1 MTRSILACFAHPDD
15 ESFSV
20 GGTIAHYAS
29 LGIPTTLVCTT
40 RGEAGK
46 IADPALATK
55 ETLGEVREQE
65 LRCAASALGI
75 QDVEILGY
83 RDSGMEGAEDNNN
96 PDAYVMAD
104 RDEVVARLVG
114 FIRSLKPE
122 VVITFDPDGAYGHPD
137 HIAIHHHTVAAVAA
151 ARDETRY
158 PEAGP
163 VWSPRRL
170 FFTAI
175 SKARFTEMRTRLAA
189 MGVDTSAFDRED
201 MPIIGQEDDEIDVTM
216 DVRET
221 VAAKR
226 AALKCHATQFG
237 PDNFMTQLAGDVADD
252 LMSLESFTLWW
263 GTPIPEGDETD
274 LFAGL

>member
-1 MTRSILACFAHPDD
+1 MSRSILACFAHPDD

-20 GGTIAHYAS
+20 GGTLAHYAAR
-29 LGIPTTLVCTT
+29 GIHTTLVCTT

-46 IADPALATK
+46 IADPALAGP
-55 ETLGEVREQE
+55 ENLGEVREAE
-65 LRCAASALGI
+65 LRCACSALGVKS
-75 QDVEILGY
+75 VEILGF
-83 RDSGMEGAEDNNN
+83 RDSGMEGTEDNNN

-104 RDEVVARLVG
+104 RDEVIAKLVG
-114 FIRSLKPE
+114 YIRTLQPE
-122 VVITFDPDGAYGHPD
+122 VVITFDPNGAYGHPD

-151 ARDETRY
+151 ARDDTRY

-163 VWSPRRL
+163 PWAPRRL

-175 SKARFTEMRTRLAA
+175 SKTRFAEMRKRLAE

-201 MPIIGQEDDEIDVTM
+201 MPIIGQDDDEIDCTM

-221 VAAKR
+221 LAQKK

-237 PDNFMTQLAGDVADD
+237 PDNFMTQLAGDVADE
-252 LMSLESFTLWW
+252 LMSLEAFTLWW
-263 GTPIPEGDETD
+263 GTPMPDGQDGD

>member
-1 MTRSILACFAHPDD
+1 MARSILACFAHPDD

-20 GGTIAHYAS
+20 GGTLAYYAAR
-29 LGIPTTLVCTT
+29 GIPTTLVCAT

-46 IADPALATK
+46 IADPSLATQ
-55 ETLGEVREQE
+55 ENLGEVREAE
-65 LRCAASALGI
+65 LRDAASALGI
-75 QDVEILGY
+75 ESVEILGH
-83 RDSGMEGAEDNNN
+83 RDSGMEGAEDNND
-96 PDAYVMAD
+96 PRAYVMAD
-104 RDEVVARLVG
+104 RDEVIARLVG
-114 FIRSLKPE
+114 YIRSLQPE

-137 HIAIHHHTVAAVAA
+137 HIAVHHHTVAAVAA

-163 VWSPRRL
+163 VWAPRRL
-170 FFTAI
+170 YFTAI
-175 SKARFTEMRTRLAA
+175 SKTRFAEMRRRLTE

-201 MPIIGQEDDEIDVTM
+201 MPIIGQDDDEIDVTM

-263 GTPIPEGDETD
+263 GTPIPEGGDGD
-274 LFAGL
+274 LFSGL

>member
-175 SKARFTEMRTRLAA
+175 SKSRFTEMRTRLAA

>member
-1 MTRSILACFAHPDD
+1 MARSILACFAHPDD
-15 ESFSV
+15 ESFAV
-20 GGTIAHYAS
+20 GGTLAHYAS
-29 LGIPTTLVCTT
+29 RGIPTTLVCTT

-46 IADPALATK
+46 IADPSLASQQD
-55 ETLGEVREQE
+55 LGEVREAE
-65 LRCAASALGI
+65 LRCAANAPGI
-75 QDVEILGY
+75 DKVEILGY
-83 RDSGMEGAEDNNN
+83 RDSGMEGAEDNNH
-96 PDAYVMAD
+96 PQAYVMAD

-114 FIRSLKPE
+114 YIRSLRPE

-137 HIAIHHHTVAAVAA
+137 HVAIHHHTVAAVAA

-163 VWSPRRL
+163 VWAPRRL
-170 FFTAI
+170 YFTAI
-175 SKARFTEMRTRLAA
+175 SRTRFAEMRRRLSE
-189 MGVDTSAFDRED
+189 MGVDTTAFDRED
-201 MPIIGQEDDEIDVTM
+201 MPIIGQDDDEIDVTV

-221 VAAKR
+221 VTAKR
-226 AALKCHATQFG
+226 AALQCHATQFG

-263 GTPIPEGDETD
+263 GTPIPEGEAGD